1 MAAHKAMK
9 MLYQFLLL
17 SHFFPGGPISPLP
30 ERMAHVAS
38 DSNLSESENKFLNAM
53 STEQLDKKRHTRK
66 NTNEKVANEDP
77 VHINFMHTNRKHVCL
92 ESIIML
98 VSTN

>member
-1 MAAHKAMK
+1 
-9 MLYQFLLL
+9 LL
-17 SHFFPGGPISPLP
+17 SHFSPGGPISPLP

-38 DSNLSESENKFLNAM
+38 DSSLSESEDKFLNAM
-53 STEQLDKKRHTRK
+53 STKQLDEKHHTRK
-66 NTNEKVANEDP
+66 NTDEKVANEDP
-77 VHINFMHTNRKHVCL
+77 VHINFMHTNRIHVFL